1 MMRKNGSLHCEMQI
15 TACQML
21 NVTVVI
27 YMFLHPRRSSM
38 SILDAL
44 LSRYPLEPYL
54 LVLRS
59 RGHCQQAE
67 IYDYQSVDTKSAI
80 KGPKIKGELHAPFPQ
95 HSSCYPILF

>member
-1 MMRKNGSLHCEMQI
+1 MIRKNGSLHRGMQI

-27 YMFLHPRRSSM
+27 YISPHLRRSSM

-44 LSRYPLEPYL
+44 LSRCPLEPCL

-59 RGHCQQAE
+59 RCHCRQAE
-67 IYDYQSVDTKSAI
+67 IYDRQSVDTKSAI
-80 KGPKIKGELHAPFPQ
+80 KDLKMKGDLHAPFPQ
-95 HSSCYPILF
+95 HSSCPPILF